1 MRLKDPII
9 VELTQYFGFLE
20 CHVNALTVSFPVH
33 IYTTDFQY
41 NTGSCHLQNFS
52 DKLAVVGCTS
62 EGQKEEYRALVDNV
76 VEWTG
81 QNHLRLNINKTREMV
96 IDFRRKSRS
105 AFQPLYVFGK
115 DVEVVEDYK
124 YLGVTINHRLDW

>member
-1 MRLKDPII
+1 M
-9 VELTQYFGFLE
+9 
-20 CHVNALTVSFPVH
+20 
-33 IYTTDFQY
+33 
-41 NTGSCHLQNFS
+41 QNFS

-62 EGQKEEYRALVDNV
+62 EGQKEEYRTLVYNV